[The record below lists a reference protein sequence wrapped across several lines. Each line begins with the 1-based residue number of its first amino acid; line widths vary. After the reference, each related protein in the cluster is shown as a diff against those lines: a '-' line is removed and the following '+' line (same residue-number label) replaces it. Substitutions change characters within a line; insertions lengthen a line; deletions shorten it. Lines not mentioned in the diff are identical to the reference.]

1 MTGLVALSGGPI
13 QSHDGSN
20 NMVNSAPLGVEIAEN
35 FTYDAFEPLHMNAGS
50 KF

>member
-1 MTGLVALSGGPI
+1 
-13 QSHDGSN
+13 
-20 NMVNSAPLGVEIAEN
+20 MVNSAPLGVEIAEN